1 MPTFAQQK
9 PLTERITW
17 ALMQL
22 RRARYDGAPDGI
34 YIAQRR
40 LDDLTD
46 RYPIRSP
53 LSETDP
59 RLDAHL
65 RVTMK

>member
-34 YIAQRR
+34 YIATRR
-40 LDDLTD
+40 MDDLVE
-46 RYPIRSP
+46 RIACRP
-53 LSETDP
+53 LHLIDP
-59 RLDAHL
+59 ALDQHL
-65 RVTMK
+65 RVDMQ